1 MRAFLALLK
10 KEFLEG
16 LRSRRLVILGLLF
29 VLFGIM
35 NPAIAKLTPWLLELT
50 SESLA
55 SAGMTVGE
63 VTVDALTSWTQFFKN
78 IPMALIIFLLM
89 YSGIFTG
96 EYQSGSLI
104 LILTKG
110 VSRYKIVLAKALTLL
125 TLWTVGYRLCY
136 GVTYAY
142 TAYYWDQSVMQNLLP
157 AVLNWWLFGVW
168 TLCLSVLFSAL
179 SRGYSSVL
187 LGTGSCVLACYL
199 LGQIPKIWEFT
210 PTALTDSMTLLM
222 GTEEP
227 ETLLPALLVTIGTS
241 LLCVV
246 ASIPIFN
253 KKQL

>member
-35 NPAIAKLTPWLLELT
+35 NPAIAKLTPWIVELT

-78 IPMALIIFLLM
+78 IPMALIVFLLM
-89 YSGIFTG
+89 YSSSFTG

-110 VSRYKIVLAKALTLL
+110 VSRYKIVLSKALTLL
-125 TLWTVGYRLCY
+125 TLWTAGYWLCY
-136 GVTYAY
+136 AVTYAY
-142 TAYYWDQSVMQNLLP
+142 TAYYWDQSIMQNLAP
-157 AVLNWWLFGVW
+157 ATINWWLFGVW
-168 TLCLSVLFSAL
+168 TVCLSVVFSVL
-179 SRGYSSVL
+179 SRSYSTVL
-187 LGTGSCVLACYL
+187 LGTGGCVLASYL
-199 LGQIPKIWEFT
+199 LGQIPKLWKFT
-210 PTALTDSMTLLM
+210 PTALTDSMALLT
-222 GTEEP
+222 GAKAP
-227 ETLLPALLVTIGTS
+227 DKLLPALLVTVGIS
-241 LLCVV
+241 LLCVGV
-246 ASIPIFN
+246 SIPIFN

>member
-1 MRAFLALLK
+1 MRSFLALLK

-16 LRSRRLVILGLLF
+16 IRTRRLLILCVLF

-35 NPAIAKLTPWLLELT
+35 NPAVAKLTPWIIELT

-55 SAGMTVGE
+55 SAGMSVGE

-89 YSGIFTG
+89 YSSIFTG

-110 VSRYKIVLAKALTLL
+110 VSRYKIVLSKALVLFL
-125 TLWTVGYRLCY
+125 LWTGGYWLCY

-142 TAYYWDQSVMQNLLP
+142 TAYYWDQSIMQNLAP
-157 AVLNWWLFGVW
+157 AVVNWWLFGVW
-168 TLCLSVLFSAL
+168 TICLSLFFSVVSKSYTTVLC
-179 SRGYSSVL
+179 
-187 LGTGSCVLACYL
+187 GTGGCVLACSL
-199 LGQIPKIWEFT
+199 LGQIYKLRTYT
-210 PTALTDSMTLLM
+210 PTVLTNSMALLL
-222 GTEEP
+222 GAEEP
-227 ETLLPALLVTIGTS
+227 DNLLPALLITVGTS